1 MGRTHPKGER
11 DYAAVSTNSQAGRPK
26 RCSKLLSVQSTT
38 TKRAIGAKALS
49 WTYRRASCG
58 VVTMKNSATNR
69 MTTSAT
75 RAKEVE
81 RAWAMD
87 MVAPIRKMEPCPN
100 GTKAPMG
107 GRKADGRYAGRCRCA
122 VARRIGRILPRLP
135 TTFNTTTP
143 TASRRRAGQDDL
155 PHGGDSPRPSDVAR
169 PLLGSPDWN
178 SPAQDR
184 P

>member
-11 DYAAVSTNSQAGRPK
+11 DYAVVSTNSQAGRPK

-75 RAKEVE
+75 RAQEVE
-81 RAWAMD
+81 RAWVMD

-100 GTKAPMG
+100 GDKSPNGWKKSRWPVRRQVSMRSSAENRTNLTSPSDNLQHHDAYRFP
-107 GRKADGRYAGRCRCA
+107 AACR
-122 VARRIGRILPRLP
+122 ARR
-135 TTFNTTTP
+135 F
-143 TASRRRAGQDDL
+143 ASRRRFTT
-155 PHGGDSPRPSDVAR
+155 
-169 PLLGSPDWN
+169 
-178 SPAQDR
+178 AQR
-184 P
+184 RCSTSSGFSRLE